1 MKILLTAIN
10 AKYIHTNL
18 ALRSI
23 RAYIGQY
30 GFSATLS
37 EYTINQPFDD
47 ILASIYLQAPDVVAF
62 SCYLWN
68 ISLVRRLC
76 VELKK
81 LLPSL
86 HIWLGGPEVSYNSG
100 SFLRENPAVDLVLI
114 GEGEE
119 TFRQLLSSLN
129 EGGNPTDVPGIAYRA
144 SGAIYQTNPAKPMDL
159 AALPFAYEDL
169 SAVKNKILYFETSRG
184 CPFHCSYCLSAL
196 TPGVRFVP
204 LAQACSFLRRFL
216 QAGVRQ
222 VKFVDRTFNCN
233 PAHADGILSY
243 LIQNDNGV
251 TNFHFEIAADILAD
265 STIALI
271 QSARKELFQF
281 EVGIQST
288 CAQTLEAIH
297 RSCNNR
303 LVFQKVGQ
311 LLAPGNAH
319 IHVDLIAGLPLED
332 YQRFARSYDEV
343 FALKADMLQLGFLKV
358 LKGSAMEMEGKRYGI
373 VAQEQAPYEVLQTD
387 VLSYSDLLRLKQI
400 EVLNER
406 LHNSGRFRA
415 SLSYLLNK
423 TASPFHFLEGFAAEL
438 SRLDRWG
445 NAWGKYDLHC
455 YLYEYAQILWPGEH
469 DLIWYMR
476 HDLFSREN
484 AKGIPPLLNQSLYV
498 YYRASIEAYR
508 RDEKGHSSVSKK
520 NSHIEIY
527 PFSPITGE
535 KGLCALLYQYGD
547 SSVEMDNITEQL
559 FPEQAPAA
567 QQKSL

>member
-30 GFSATLS
+30 GFSAALS

-47 ILASIYLQAPDVVAF
+47 ILASIYLHAPDVVAF

-76 VELKK
+76 AELKK

-86 HIWLGGPEVSYNSG
+86 RIWLGGPEVSYNS
-100 SFLRENPAVDLVLI
+100 SEFLRQNPTVDLILI

-119 TFRQLLSSLN
+119 TFRQLLRVLN
-129 EGGNPTDVPGIAYRA
+129 EGGNPADVPGIAYRA
-144 SGAIYQTNPAKPMDL
+144 SGAICQTAPAKPMDL

-169 SAVKNKILYFETSRG
+169 IAVKNKILYFETSRG
-184 CPFHCSYCLSAL
+184 CPFHCSYCLSSL

-204 LAQACSFLRRFL
+204 LTQACDFLHRFL

-233 PAHADGILSY
+233 QVHADGILSY
-243 LIQNDNGV
+243 LIQNDNGI

-271 QSARKELFQF
+271 QSARKGLFQF

-288 CAQTLEAIH
+288 STHTLEAIH
-297 RSCNNR
+297 RSCDNR
-303 LVFQKVGQ
+303 LVFQKVRQ
-311 LLAPGNAH
+311 LLAPGNTH
-319 IHVDLIAGLPLED
+319 IHVDLIAGLPMEN

-343 FALKADMLQLGFLKV
+343 FALNADMLQLGFLKV
-358 LKGSAMEMEGKRYGI
+358 LKGSTMETEGRRYGI
-373 VAQEQAPYEVLQTD
+373 VAQDQAPYEVLQTD
-387 VLSYSDLLRLKQI
+387 VLPYGDLLRLKQI

-406 LHNSGRFRA
+406 LYNSGRFRA

-423 TASPFHFLEGFAAEL
+423 TDSPFYFLEGFAAEL
-438 SRLDRWG
+438 SRLGRWE
-445 NAWGKYDLHC
+445 NAWGKYDLYC
-455 YLYEYAQILWPGEH
+455 YLYEYAQSIWPEER
-469 DLIWYMR
+469 DLIWYIR

-484 AKGIPPLLNQSLYV
+484 AKGIPPPFNQSLYAC
-498 YYRASIEAYR
+498 YHTAIEAYR
-508 RDEKGHSSVSKK
+508 RTEKEHSSILSK

-527 PFSPITGE
+527 PFSPVTGE

-547 SSVEMDNITEQL
+547 SIVKIDNITEQQSW
-559 FPEQAPAA
+559 E
-567 QQKSL
+567 